1 MGLLDFFRKK
11 KISLADSGIL
21 KGMSDCHSHILPGVD
36 DGVSDIQKSIEIL
49 AYMESVGISQVWCT
63 PHIMDD
69 YPNQTD
75 VLQAKF
81 AQLRDTYDG
90 SLKLNLAAEYMLDN
104 EFEQRLAAGDL
115 LTMSDDIV
123 LVETSSNV
131 PPYNFHEMLGNMMSK
146 GYRPMLA
153 HPERYRYLDMDG
165 YRRLREMGVRFQLNL
180 GSTVAY
186 YGETAQKKSWKL
198 LSEGC
203 YDAAGSDCHRYS
215 SIYNQ
220 YNRAELPDEVI
231 ACLSRLVKTSVQ

>member
-81 AQLRDTYDG
+81 AQLRDT
-90 SLKLNLAAEYMLDN
+90 
-104 EFEQRLAAGDL
+104 
-115 LTMSDDIV
+115 
-123 LVETSSNV
+123 
-131 PPYNFHEMLGNMMSK
+131 
-146 GYRPMLA
+146 
-153 HPERYRYLDMDG
+153 
-165 YRRLREMGVRFQLNL
+165 
-180 GSTVAY
+180 
-186 YGETAQKKSWKL
+186 
-198 LSEGC
+198 
-203 YDAAGSDCHRYS
+203 
-215 SIYNQ
+215 
-220 YNRAELPDEVI
+220 
-231 ACLSRLVKTSVQ
+231 